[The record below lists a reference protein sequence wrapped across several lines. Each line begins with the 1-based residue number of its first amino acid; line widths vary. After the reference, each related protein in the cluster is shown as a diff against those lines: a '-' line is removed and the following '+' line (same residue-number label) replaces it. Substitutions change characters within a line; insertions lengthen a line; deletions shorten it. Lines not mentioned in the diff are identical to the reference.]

1 MHQGQC
7 SNLEKRR
14 SRHATTSIFIC
25 CFAPRLLAVAARK
38 SQQIILQNIKFVY
51 LSILRPIK
59 CKAGLRSSAQL
70 IIQHTSKKSI
80 FFFSPFLFFALHL
93 LLALRRTL
101 VPENVSFP
109 GVYPLSLLRAKE
121 KQRLKGRSRG
131 ALLKKRV
138 QKKIY
143 IYFFLSFSMASAS

>member
-1 MHQGQC
+1 MT
-7 SNLEKRR
+7 LK
-14 SRHATTSIFIC
+14 
-25 CFAPRLLAVAARK
+25 L
-38 SQQIILQNIKFVY
+38 IILSNI
-51 LSILRPIK
+51 
-59 CKAGLRSSAQL
+59 
-70 IIQHTSKKSI
+70 SI
-80 FFFSPFLFFALHL
+80 FFYLPFIFFAPHL